1 MIIFN
6 FFDFNIFRLIR
17 FFFFG
22 NLLILILELLI
33 SSLSLILKIKIY
45 QACDKKDKED
55 RWNWWN
61 RWLIDFCVYNSFDNI
76 VLSAIRLIFLSIY
89 KIIYSMFRKVS
100 VCFDKNT
107 RIAIYSYFYKFM
119 KWFDQFNI
127 SKNNIANRIYIYFL
141 KSKVLL
147 FQKIVFNFV
156 SSLMI
161 SKRCCYLSN
170 LLNIQL

>member
-1 MIIFN
+1 MISIFL
-6 FFDFNIFRLIR
+6 DWYV

-76 VLSAIRLIFLSIY
+76 VLSAIRLIFIYRFIRYFIRCSEKFQFVSIKIHVLQFIRIFINLWSDLINLTY
-89 KIIYSMFRKVS
+89 QKIIL
-100 VCFDKNT
+100 
-107 RIAIYSYFYKFM
+107 RIVY
-119 KWFDQFNI
+119 
-127 SKNNIANRIYIYFL
+127 IYIF
-141 KSKVLL
+141 
-147 FQKIVFNFV
+147 
-156 SSLMI
+156 
-161 SKRCCYLSN
+161 
-170 LLNIQL
+170 